1 METGLK
7 KTWFGGYDCEEVDRV
22 LSEKDRRFSEEC
34 SALQE
39 KLTKSE
45 ASCAQYAAECERLLE
60 ENRNLSSQ
68 NAWLSRQLKLVLH
81 RLERE
86 KQPFVCALVRSIQ
99 SKWRKDGTLF
109 RG

>member
-39 KLTKSE
+39 KLTKAE
-45 ASCAQYAAECERLLE
+45 ASCAQYAAEC
-60 ENRNLSSQ
+60 
-68 NAWLSRQLKLVLH
+68 
-81 RLERE
+81 
-86 KQPFVCALVRSIQ
+86 
-99 SKWRKDGTLF
+99 
-109 RG
+109 